1 MKPVFGT
8 VLLLSGVVMLA
19 GTIALAQDREDVL
32 ANYLRVD
39 IAAKKTQVMASGLLL
54 SAPEEKGFMA
64 VYQQYH
70 VELAQL
76 TDARQAFIKQYV
88 KEYKTLNDAQAK
100 ELMDRVF
107 ELQEQR
113 LSLLRKYA
121 TELQKNLPMTLVAK
135 FVQMEMQLQRLMDLK
150 VNMDLPQ
157 LQ

>member
-1 MKPVFGT
+1 MKPVFAAL
-8 VLLLSGVVMLA
+8 VLLIGVVMLT

-32 ANYLRVD
+32 ARYLRVD
-39 IAAKKTQVMASGLLL
+39 IASKKTQVMASGLLL
-54 SAPEEKGFMA
+54 SAPEEKAFMPL
-64 VYQQYH
+64 YQQYQA
-70 VELAQL
+70 ELDQF
-76 TDARQAFIKQYV
+76 TNARQALIQQYV

-100 ELMDRVF
+100 ELVDRVL

-121 TELQKNLPMTLVAK
+121 TEMQKTLPITLVAK
-135 FVQMEMQLQRLMDLK
+135 FVQLELQLHRLMDLQ